1 MGMVAILFLRNCN
14 DYIHTSFFPSNILPC
29 VHNGSFPVQL
39 ELLGTVKLLWKTN
52 RGEVSCQ
59 KEIQQPPRT
68 SFFAFISAAQIPSV
82 SDILVKDPLL
92 LPLSYLEPI
101 VQVHNGCLCAFSLLS
116 ILNSRSPS
124 LSLQYVQCKWQRTE
138 WWWMF
143 ETGGGP
149 AAINLPEA
157 SPDCEDVRARA
168 EAADTWRASQSLS
181 SRVGSHPLY
190 QRALSASSRICQQHN
205 TSHSLS
211 PTPSRH
217 CSRSWSRDSTLPQS
231 LCKEGLLLNTRE
243 VHGHLV
249 QFSPKGSIQKKQ

>member
-1 MGMVAILFLRNCN
+1 MGVKCLAKGKFSSHQGLK
-14 DYIHTSFFPSNILPC
+14 FFP
-29 VHNGSFPVQL
+29 
-39 ELLGTVKLLWKTN
+39 
-52 RGEVSCQ
+52 
-59 KEIQQPPRT
+59 
-68 SFFAFISAAQIPSV
+68 FISAAQMPSV
-82 SDILVKDPLL
+82 RDVLVTDPLL
-92 LPLSYLEPI
+92 LPLSYLKPI
-101 VQVHNGCLCAFSLLS
+101 VQVHNGRLCAFSVLP

-143 ETGGGP
+143 ETGGGLP
-149 AAINLPEA
+149 ATNRPEA

-211 PTPSRH
+211 LTPSKH
-217 CSRSWSRDSTLPQS
+217 CGRS
-231 LCKEGLLLNTRE
+231 
-243 VHGHLV
+243 
-249 QFSPKGSIQKKQ
+249 